1 MAERF
6 KYGPLIYDTVDD
18 VEDIDGGGNYWW
30 AGLHPV
36 GYDEMGIPVDS
47 QGLQCLPL
55 SSPFHPDHIPK
66 DPVYNQ
72 YINDYVPS
80 IKESIDIESRKFKI
94 SNGSLNISNIEY
106 EGQRFT
112 DILSETSLINWLV
125 SIQFVSP
132 SAKLFSTIYS
142 VR

>member
-30 AGLHPV
+30 AGLPPV

-80 IKESIDIESRKFKI
+80 IKEWQTWLDENFIVANVLQIKGF
-94 SNGSLNISNIEY
+94 
-106 EGQRFT
+106 
-112 DILSETSLINWLV
+112 ILKWY
-125 SIQFVSP
+125 
-132 SAKLFSTIYS
+132 AKQSTISPQFYELQQNAKNLEEM
-142 VR
+142 VELVWPPVENN